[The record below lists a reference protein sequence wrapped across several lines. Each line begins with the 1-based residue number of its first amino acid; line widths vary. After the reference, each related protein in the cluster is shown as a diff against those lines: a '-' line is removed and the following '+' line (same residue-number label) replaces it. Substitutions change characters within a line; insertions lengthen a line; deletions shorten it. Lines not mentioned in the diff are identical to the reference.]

1 MIDDFSSLSSPLLKS
16 AGFRHAFFT
25 RRGGASQGPYSS
37 LSFSL
42 AVGDEPAHVA
52 ENLRRAGVVLG
63 VPAERIYY
71 LSQVHGR
78 GTQVVDAAE
87 ASASFVQREGDAVIA
102 RSGELA
108 CGVRSA
114 DCVPILLGDRKTGAV
129 AAIHAG
135 WRGAVAGVVPA
146 AVAALRAEIGSS
158 GELVAAI
165 GPHISAASF
174 EVSEEVAAQLEAA
187 SDAGGVVH
195 RSGPR
200 PHVDL
205 RRIARAQLLAAGLA
219 GAAIDDVFGCTVAE
233 PELFFSFRRDGPKS
247 GRHLSAIV
255 PRG

>member
-1 MIDDFSSLSSPLLKS
+1 MIDDFSCLRSPLLES
-16 AGFRHAFFT
+16 SGFRHAFFT
-25 RRGGASQGPYSS
+25 RRGGVSQGPYSS

-42 AVGDEPAHVA
+42 AAGDEPAHVA

-71 LSQVHGR
+71 LSQVHGHSS
-78 GTQVVDAAE
+78 QVVDGSE
-87 ASASFVQREGDAVIA
+87 SSARFVQREGDAVIA

-146 AVAALRAEIGSS
+146 AVAALRAELGDS

-165 GPHISAASF
+165 GPHISVASF

-187 SDAGGVVH
+187 ADAGGVVD
-195 RSGPR
+195 RGGAR

-205 RRIARAQLLAAGLA
+205 RRIARAQLLAAGLMD
-219 GAAIDDVFGCTVAE
+219 GAIDDVFGCTVAE